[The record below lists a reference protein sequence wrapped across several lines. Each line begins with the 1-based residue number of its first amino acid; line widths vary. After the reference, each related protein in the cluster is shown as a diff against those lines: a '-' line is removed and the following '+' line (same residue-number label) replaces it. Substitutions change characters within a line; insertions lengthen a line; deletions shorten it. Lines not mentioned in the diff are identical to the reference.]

1 MKRSLS
7 LLVLAGL
14 LVILPASL
22 FYACNHSDNNA
33 ADNNTANHNVADY
46 NLKVGEEFIIT
57 TRPNA
62 STGFTLYIR
71 EFDKSFL
78 TLVEDKAV
86 PDHFYERNLK
96 FKALKKGYTEITME
110 SKPYWWD
117 TIPPDKQKDYT
128 IPTTVLSVKIN

>member
-7 LLVLAGL
+7 LLVLVGL
-14 LVILPASL
+14 LVILTASL
-22 FYACNHSDNNA
+22 FSACSH
-33 ADNNTANHNVADY
+33 ADY
-46 NLKVGEEFIIT
+46 NVAVGEEFIIT
-57 TRPNA
+57 TKPNA
-62 STGFTLYIR
+62 STGYTLYVK

-86 PDHFYERNLK
+86 PDRFHERNLK

-117 TIPPDKQKDYT
+117 SIPPDKQKEYNLS
-128 IPTTVLSVKIN
+128 TTAFSVKID